1 MKKIC
6 LLHKLREK
14 TRNCQNH
21 QILFIIAGGTV
32 QGDVL
37 YQSEYE
43 QRKMRSDDK
52 SPYFHMASVSLAL
65 AENFARN
72 FNRNFLPYAPEI
84 TEEDAIIL
92 ENVTLKIGNNITKL
106 DSLLLFTDEIL
117 GMSVV
122 TYEKDI

>member
-14 TRNCQNH
+14 TRNCQKH

-37 YQSEYE
+37 YQAEYE
-43 QRKMRSDDK
+43 KRKMRSDNGK
-52 SPYFHMASVSLAL
+52 SPYFHIASVPLAL
-65 AENFARN
+65 TEKFSDN
-72 FNRNFLPYAPEI
+72 FNRGFEPYSPEI
-84 TEEDAIIL
+84 TEEDAVIL

-117 GMSVV
+117 GMSV
-122 TYEKDI
+122 TYEKNV